1 MRLGFS
7 IDEAP
12 VKVKV
17 PEGKDDAATFLVG
30 FVPAEKLDELMVQ
43 HQLSGIF
50 EAKPTAEAFRSNREA
65 DREFVRWGIRGHE
78 DLMGKD
84 GKPIPF
90 ETEDAEYQG
99 ETRKVVSR
107 RMLDLYQRA
116 RLIPSLALAVV
127 RHQGLTPEEKKS

>member
-30 FVPAEKLDELMVQ
+30 FMPAEKLDELMVQ
-43 HQLSGIF
+43 HQLSGILA
-50 EAKPTAEAFRSNREA
+50 EKPTAEAFKSNRDA

-78 DLMGKD
+78 DLLGKD

-90 ETEDAEYQG
+90 ETEEAEYQG
-99 ETRKVVSR
+99 EKRQVVSR
-107 RMLDLYQRA
+107 KLLEHYQRG